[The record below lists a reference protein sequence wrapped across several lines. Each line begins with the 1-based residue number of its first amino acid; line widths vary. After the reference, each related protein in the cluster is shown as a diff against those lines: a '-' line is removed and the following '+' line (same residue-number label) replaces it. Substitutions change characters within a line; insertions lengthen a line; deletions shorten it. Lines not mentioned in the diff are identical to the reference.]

1 MFRVYPSVG
10 YGWVVAY
17 RFLKFY
23 HPRKADYITNNYFPF
38 NMSFIYPTK
47 YIFARK
53 LQFFVSVGTESIDA
67 NTTTK
72 HETPNDDRTT
82 PSGLIVSPSAPGG
95 FATTSNTAFTPV
107 VSGGGVVMV
116 QPPVS
121 SDGVVM
127 VQPKKMWQCKV
138 EAENNSHQSVIGE
151 Y

>member
-1 MFRVYPSVG
+1 M
-10 YGWVVAY
+10 
-17 RFLKFY
+17 LE
-23 HPRKADYITNNYFPF
+23 NY
-38 NMSFIYPTK
+38 N
-47 YIFARK
+47 
-53 LQFFVSVGTESIDA
+53 FFVSVGTESIEA